1 MPLYEYRCKNCG
13 KKNIFLVGVT
23 MSQPEIR
30 CSKCGGKDLRRL
42 ISRVHHVLGED
53 ERMEKMLD
61 PSSLSGIDENDPRSI
76 ARWARKMG
84 KGLGDE
90 MGEDFDSLV
99 DEMEETAAREI
110 EGDETS
116 GESAFDED

>member
-1 MPLYEYRCKNCG
+1 MPLYEYRCRNCG
-13 KKNIFLVGVT
+13 KKSIFLVGVT
-23 MSQPEIR
+23 MSKPAIR
-30 CSKCGGKDLRRL
+30 CSHCESNDLQRL

-90 MGEDFDSLV
+90 VGEDFDSLV
-99 DEMEETAAREI
+99 DEMEETAARDI
-110 EGDETS
+110 EGGETS
-116 GESAFDED
+116 SESGFDEE

>member
-1 MPLYEYRCKNCG
+1 MPLYEYRCRNCG
-13 KKNIFLVGVT
+13 RKNVFLVGVT
-23 MSQPEIR
+23 MSKPVIR
-30 CSKCGGKDLRRL
+30 CSYCESEDLQRL
-42 ISRVHHVLGED
+42 ISRVRHVLGED

-61 PSSLSGIDENDPRSI
+61 PTSLSGIDENDPRSI

-110 EGDETS
+110 EGGETS
-116 GESAFDED
+116 SEPGIDEE